1 MTTFVFNPFTGTL
14 DANDGA
20 SGGTGDMTKAVYDP
34 ANVIEQLL
42 GATASQT
49 VTNKT
54 IDADSNTITNI
65 ENADIKAAAAI
76 AVNKLAA
83 VTASRALVSDG
94 SGFVSAATTTSTEIG
109 YVNGVTSAIQ
119 TQLNSKVPGGAS
131 TNIQYN
137 NAGAFGGDSGLTY
150 DFTNKYLGLTGAW
163 GTSGTSVLT
172 QSNSTASSNTNV
184 ISNTWQLK
192 NSAAVYTN
200 FFQIN
205 VTSDNATSGAER
217 SVVDFAGMYAG
228 GASIFFSII
237 GTGKLFQL
245 GTGVGLKVPSITA
258 SSLVSTDANS
268 KFTASTNPLIASV
281 GITIDGGGSAITT
294 GVKGYIEVPYAC
306 TINQV
311 TLLADQSGSCVIDIW
326 KDTYANYPP
335 TVADTITAAA
345 KPTISAATKS
355 QDATL
360 TGWTTSI
367 SAGDILG
374 FNVDSASTL
383 TRVHLILKVTKTV

>member
-42 GATASQT
+42 GATATQT

-83 VTASRALVSDG
+83 VTVSRALVSDG

-119 TQLNSKVPGGAS
+119 TQLNAKQAS
-131 TNIQYN
+131 DATLTALAAYNTNGIVTQT
-137 NAGAFGGDSGLTY
+137 AADT
-150 DFTNKYLGLTGAW
+150 FTGRTIT
-163 GTSGTSVLT
+163 GTSNQVTVTNGDGVSGNPTLSLA
-172 QSNSTASSNTNV
+172 SNARIQT
-184 ISNTWQLK
+184 
-192 NSAAVYTN
+192 
-200 FFQIN
+200 
-205 VTSDNATSGAER
+205 
-217 SVVDFAGMYAG
+217 
-228 GASIFFSII
+228 
-237 GTGKLFQL
+237 
-245 GTGVGLKVPSITA
+245 
-258 SSLVSTDANS
+258 
-268 KFTASTNPLIASV
+268 V

-311 TLLADQSGSCVIDIW
+311 TLLADQSGSCVIDVW

-335 TVADTITAAA
+335 TVADTITASA
-345 KPTISAATKS
+345 KPTITAATKS

-367 SAGDILG
+367 TAGDILG
-374 FNVDSASTL
+374 FNVDSASTI
-383 TRVHLILKVTKTV
+383 TRVHLILKVTKS

>member
-83 VTASRALVSDG
+83 VTVSRALVSDG

-119 TQLNSKVPGGAS
+119 TQLNAKQAS
-131 TNIQYN
+131 DATLTALAAYNTNGIVTQT
-137 NAGAFGGDSGLTY
+137 AADT
-150 DFTNKYLGLTGAW
+150 FTGRTIT
-163 GTSGTSVLT
+163 GTSNQVTVTNGDGVSGNPTLSLA
-172 QSNSTASSNTNV
+172 SNARIQT
-184 ISNTWQLK
+184 
-192 NSAAVYTN
+192 
-200 FFQIN
+200 
-205 VTSDNATSGAER
+205 
-217 SVVDFAGMYAG
+217 
-228 GASIFFSII
+228 
-237 GTGKLFQL
+237 
-245 GTGVGLKVPSITA
+245 
-258 SSLVSTDANS
+258 
-268 KFTASTNPLIASV
+268 V

-311 TLLADQSGSCVIDIW
+311 TLLADQSGSCVIDVW

-335 TVADTITAAA
+335 TVADTITASA
-345 KPTISAATKS
+345 KPTITAATKS

-367 SAGDILG
+367 TAGDILG
-374 FNVDSASTL
+374 FNVDSASTI
-383 TRVHLILKVTKTV
+383 TRVHLILKVTKS

>member
-34 ANVIEQLL
+34 ANILEQLL
-42 GATASQT
+42 GATATQT

-83 VTASRALVSDG
+83 VTVSRALVSDG

-119 TQLNSKVPGGAS
+119 TQLNAKQAS
-131 TNIQYN
+131 DATLTALAAYNTNGIVTQT
-137 NAGAFGGDSGLTY
+137 AADT
-150 DFTNKYLGLTGAW
+150 FTGRTIT
-163 GTSGTSVLT
+163 GTSNQITVTDGNGVSGNPTLSLA
-172 QSNSTASSNTNV
+172 SNARIQT
-184 ISNTWQLK
+184 
-192 NSAAVYTN
+192 
-200 FFQIN
+200 
-205 VTSDNATSGAER
+205 
-217 SVVDFAGMYAG
+217 
-228 GASIFFSII
+228 
-237 GTGKLFQL
+237 
-245 GTGVGLKVPSITA
+245 
-258 SSLVSTDANS
+258 
-268 KFTASTNPLIASV
+268 V

-311 TLLADQSGSCVIDIW
+311 TLLADQSGSCVIDVW

-335 TVADTITAAA
+335 TVADTITASA

-374 FNVDSASTL
+374 FNVDSASTI
-383 TRVHLILKVTKTV
+383 TRVHLILKVTKS